1 MKHLRAI
8 LVLLHVLVITV
19 LSFPAPVG
27 GMTKKAFAD
36 PVAQANFE
44 SYAGALR
51 ALGLDVEKA
60 ELETWLWENG
70 NRLIALR
77 RELVAPTLPYQKW
90 TGAEQG
96 WRMFGMVN
104 RRPAWLV
111 IEVQEGEAWRTVYRC
126 RSDEFTWRRE
136 QFDQERMRAVVNAW
150 SWRTRKPGY
159 EQFGVWIA
167 QKASVDFPQAS
178 HLRMHMQQVT
188 LPPPETLHSQG
199 MPEGKPFWE
208 ATFSLDKYR

>member
-8 LVLLHVLVITV
+8 LVLLHVLAITL

-36 PVAQANFE
+36 PAAQASFAA
-44 SYAGALR
+44 YATVLQG
-51 ALGLDVEKA
+51 LGLDVEPA
-60 ELETWLWENG
+60 ELEAWLWDRG
-70 NRLIALR
+70 NRLIELR
-77 RELVAPTLPYQKW
+77 RILVEPTLPYQKW

-111 IEVQEGEAWRTVYRC
+111 IELQEGEAWRTIYRC
-126 RSDEFTWRRE
+126 RSQEHAWRQE
-136 QFDQERMRAVVNAW
+136 QLDQERMRAVVNAW

-159 EQFGVWIA
+159 DQFGVWIA
-167 QKASVDFPQAS
+167 QQASVDFPGAS
-178 HLRMHMQQVT
+178 HLRIHMQQVA
-188 LPPPETLHSQG
+188 LPPPEVLRSSG

-208 ATFSLDKYR
+208 TTYSLDKYR